1 MIVYGILRILG
12 NLKQW
17 DPVPYKMEGKD
28 QPLKV
33 FPVAYMQTLPYKAC
47 TYAQNKG
54 DVSDTGPSVHSSTS
68 HAVGL

>member
-1 MIVYGILRILG
+1 
-12 NLKQW
+12 
-17 DPVPYKMEGKD
+17 MEGKD